1 MITLSHIHRQ
11 FGNHVIYTDLSTAI
25 EEGARVCI
33 VGKSGVGKSLLMKII
48 LGLEKLNGGQVT
60 FGTYQWGADRE
71 DIPSELLSKCGVVFQ
86 GNALFDSLTIREN
99 VGLKLDEAH
108 QLPKEE
114 IDQLVVTALD
124 AVGLKRDI
132 WDLLP
137 SSLSGGMQKRVAI
150 ARAIIDRPPFLF
162 YDEPTTGL
170 DPVNAAVIDELML
183 SLALEQDR
191 TSIVITH
198 DVQTVA
204 MFATQVIML
213 SEEGIIFDGAKEYFL
228 SDPHPEIQQFLNR
241 HYSRRI
247 T

>member
-11 FGNHVIYTDLSTAI
+11 FGNHVIYTDLSTTI

-114 IDQLVVTALD
+114 ID
-124 AVGLKRDI
+124 
-132 WDLLP
+132 
-137 SSLSGGMQKRVAI
+137 
-150 ARAIIDRPPFLF
+150 
-162 YDEPTTGL
+162 
-170 DPVNAAVIDELML
+170 
-183 SLALEQDR
+183 
-191 TSIVITH
+191 
-198 DVQTVA
+198 
-204 MFATQVIML
+204 
-213 SEEGIIFDGAKEYFL
+213 
-228 SDPHPEIQQFLNR
+228 
-241 HYSRRI
+241 
-247 T
+247 